1 MDEERQAGI
10 IDQILYERSMQDEKW
25 GEQNHNPVEWM
36 SILMEE
42 VGEASKEALENHFNP
57 DTTNLCKY
65 RHEMIQVA
73 AVALS
78 MIECLDRDNYRKL
91 TKFLE
96 EPKP

>member
-25 GEQNHNPVEWM
+25 GEQNHNPAEWM
-36 SILMEE
+36 SILIKK
-42 VGEASKEALENHFNP
+42 VVEASKEALENNSNP
-57 DTTNLCKY
+57 YTTNLRKY

-78 MIECLDRDNYRKL
+78 MIECLDRDNYRK
-91 TKFLE
+91 
-96 EPKP
+96 